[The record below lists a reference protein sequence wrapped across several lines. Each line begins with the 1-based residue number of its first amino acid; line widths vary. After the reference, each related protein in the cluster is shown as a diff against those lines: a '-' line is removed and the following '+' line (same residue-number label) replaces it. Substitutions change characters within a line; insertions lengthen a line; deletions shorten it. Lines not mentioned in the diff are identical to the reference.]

1 MPVPMKTKLLRFVLV
16 SVIMIIMGILVL
28 SLFDL
33 FEGTVRQNL
42 RKNMRSSVII
52 GVMTAA
58 VMVFFTKFFP
68 DSKS

>member
-42 RKNMRSSVII
+42 RENMRSSVII

>member
-1 MPVPMKTKLLRFVLV
+1 MTMKTKLLRFVLV

-42 RKNMRSSVII
+42 RENMRSSVII

>member
-1 MPVPMKTKLLRFVLV
+1 MKTKLLRFVLV

-42 RKNMRSSVII
+42 RENMRSSVII